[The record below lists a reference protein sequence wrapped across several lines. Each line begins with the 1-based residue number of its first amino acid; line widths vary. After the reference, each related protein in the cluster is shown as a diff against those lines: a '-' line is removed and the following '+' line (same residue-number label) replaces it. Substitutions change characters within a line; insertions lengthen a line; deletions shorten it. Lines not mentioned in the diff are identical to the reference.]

1 MTEKKAMDS
10 AEIDFF
16 PYISITPDDYRWC
29 AQTNEAVLT
38 FILSRDFVAEALHA
52 KPVLGNARLILDY
65 GDVIR
70 PACEHALAAGHLVKT
85 GTQIE
90 VTLLP
95 QDI

>member
-1 MTEKKAMDS
+1 MDT
-10 AEIDFF
+10 AAINFF
-16 PYISITPDDYRWC
+16 PYIAITPDDYRWS
-29 AQTNEAVLT
+29 AQTDESVLT

-70 PACEHALAAGHLVKT
+70 PACEHALASGHLVKV
-85 GTQIE
+85 GSQIE
-90 VTLLP
+90 VTLQP